1 MVKRTIVVVR
11 WADAHSGASSWV
23 SIDELDKT
31 GEVVICSVG
40 FLLPVEHGGR
50 DHHVTLVQSFDDTHV
65 DHVLHIPV
73 GMVRSMK
80 TVGSFKIDSV
90 RHH

>member
-1 MVKRTIVVVR
+1 MKRTIVVVK
-11 WADAHSGASSWV
+11 WADAHAGASSWV
-23 SIDELDKT
+23 SIDDLDKH
-31 GEVVICSVG
+31 GEVIICSVG
-40 FLLPVEHGGR
+40 FLLPVEDGGR

-80 TVGSFKIDSV
+80 TVGTFKIDSQ
-90 RHH
+90 RHS